1 MHLANRP
8 TIPEIVP
15 PSGLR
20 LVAPLPMAA
29 ERIRQRARH
38 PVQAV
43 PLAVDGEPFPDAL
56 GPYARHVGEPR
67 RSASLR
73 HLAALE
79 ADTLSERDEREQY
92 AIADGVEGILP

>member
-43 PLAVDGEPFPDAL
+43 PLAVDGEA
-56 GPYARHVGEPR
+56 
-67 RSASLR
+67 
-73 HLAALE
+73 
-79 ADTLSERDEREQY
+79 TLSERDEREQQ
-92 AIADGVEGILP
+92 AIADQVEGILP